1 MSIQKT
7 SVPDADRG
15 GRIAQFVL
23 SFVIFAGFAGLLF
36 FPDAA
41 AADTGLFR
49 QIFDAFAAP
58 SEFGVLNAAYYTL
71 AGFYVLLIGLTV
83 IGVFVRKKAAFVL
96 NFVKTF
102 AGIAACAFLV
112 YALIGGA
119 GVDPDAV
126 FHTENARFSCNA
138 TLLIPAFGIVM
149 SIVLTLFYYKARGIL
164 PAISALLAFSFA
176 AFLFYDSPV
185 IGGARLIDLFDLR
198 YSYGQDAWGR
208 VVSVCFIALAYA
220 TAVNALLALLSLAL
234 RRTGPLE
241 LIRASAVFAL
251 AVVGFGLLIGETG
264 LTALPDYAANLGILA
279 ISFIQ
284 LVFAVTVFAVR
295 AKRKKA
301 ARAADAEDDYAA
313 AARVNAALDEAANIS
328 AEELAATQRPF
339 YGGAIRDET
348 TAYGEPLEEAVAF
361 DFDQKKHDG
370 SFNRDYSDFRAEEE
384 TLRRAADRPYG
395 APAESGFRY
404 ADPARPFAA
413 EGTAAPY
420 PPDAFINGLTPAE
433 RDEFDRLFITRVY
446 GENRRLPAYTVGADN
461 REFFAKVFVFMGRF
475 RNIISESLLEKI
487 YNYSNA
493 IR

>member
-1 MSIQKT
+1 M
-7 SVPDADRG
+7 
-15 GRIAQFVL
+15 
-23 SFVIFAGFAGLLF
+23 
-36 FPDAA
+36 
-41 AADTGLFR
+41 
-49 QIFDAFAAP
+49 
-58 SEFGVLNAAYYTL
+58 
-71 AGFYVLLIGLTV
+71 
-83 IGVFVRKKAAFVL
+83 
-96 NFVKTF
+96 
-102 AGIAACAFLV
+102 
-112 YALIGGA
+112 
-119 GVDPDAV
+119 
-126 FHTENARFSCNA
+126 
-138 TLLIPAFGIVM
+138 
-149 SIVLTLFYYKARGIL
+149 
-164 PAISALLAFSFA
+164 
-176 AFLFYDSPV
+176 
-185 IGGARLIDLFDLR
+185 
-198 YSYGQDAWGR
+198 
-208 VVSVCFIALAYA
+208 SVCFIALAYA

-348 TAYGEPLEEAVAF
+348 TAYGEPLEEAAAF

-413 EGTAAPY
+413 EGPAAPY